1 MDPNQEADIVEII
14 FKNRDRVRFED
25 VIGWHFYDIG
35 IFGVVRI
42 DKNKHHYYPTEDIR
56 EVMVIAKTEP
66 GVKVFKGVIEYTE
79 KPEEKEGGPDN
90 TN

>member
-1 MDPNQEADIVEII
+1 MNPNPKADVVEII
-14 FKNRDRVRFED
+14 FKNRERIRFED

-56 EVMVIAKTEP
+56 EVTVIVKNQLGGTINRGVVVDTGKP
-66 GVKVFKGVIEYTE
+66 GESGAD
-79 KPEEKEGGPDN
+79 KEF
-90 TN
+90 

>member
-1 MDPNQEADIVEII
+1 MDPNLKADVVEII
-14 FKNRDRVRFED
+14 FKNRERIRFED

-56 EVMVIAKTEP
+56 EVTVIVKNQLGGTIVKGNSADIGKSAELDTE
-66 GVKVFKGVIEYTE
+66 
-79 KPEEKEGGPDN
+79 N
-90 TN
+90 TI

>member
-14 FKNRDRVRFED
+14 FKNRERVRFED

-56 EVMVIAKTEP
+56 EVLVIAKSQL
-66 GVKVFKGVIEYTE
+66 GGMIFKGGPADTG
-79 KPEEKEGGPDN
+79 KAAGPD
-90 TN
+90 TE

>member
-1 MDPNQEADIVEII
+1 MNPNQKADVVEII
-14 FKNRDRVRFED
+14 FKNRERIRFED

-56 EVMVIAKTEP
+56 EVTVIVKSQSEGRITKGVSVDTGKPGEP
-66 GVKVFKGVIEYTE
+66 GAD
-79 KPEEKEGGPDN
+79 KEF
-90 TN
+90 